1 MNTTKNNE
9 IYNKHAMHI
18 RAHEH
23 RDLSGV
29 KSNDTTTK
37 QTHCHNLHMETTFS
51 IQLRMKYYTNN
62 LTVCN
67 NCRLLA
73 SLTYYGWVWIFIYGG
88 LWKWHEAYSSHMRAE
103 HDSSKRKEMD
113 NNHVKMI

>member
-51 IQLRMKYYTNN
+51 IQLRMKYYMTIWQFA
-62 LTVCN
+62 TIAASW
-67 NCRLLA
+67 LA
-73 SLTYYGWVWIFIYGG
+73 SHITDGFGSLFMADCENGMKHIAPIWEQNTIAANEKRWITT
-88 LWKWHEAYSSHMRAE
+88 M
-103 HDSSKRKEMD
+103 
-113 NNHVKMI
+113 